1 MIFVDEAVISCAAG
15 DGGKGCQSLDR
26 TNPRRP
32 RANGGDGGDGGS
44 VIIEA
49 RPNIQTLLDFQLNRD
64 FKADRGGNGSSNHM
78 RGRSGGDLLLGVPP
92 GTEVFDESTGELL
105 KDLDRALIRVV
116 VCRGGAAGKGN
127 DKRHEA
133 TPGEPGE
140 RRTLHLKLKLIA
152 DVGLV
157 GFPNA
162 GKSTLI
168 SRVSN
173 ARSKAAAYPFTT
185 KNPVLGV
192 VKFEDG
198 QTRVLA
204 DIPGIIEGAHEGKGL
219 GLDFLKHIERTRLL
233 VHLIDLAGVDGRDPV
248 DDYRAIDKELAAYS
262 RALADKPRILVAN
275 KMDVPE
281 ARENLKRFRRKVK
294 EEIFPISAATG
305 EGMDAFLNRL
315 RDTALPGTDR

>member
-1 MIFVDEAVISCAAG
+1 MIFVDEATILCIAG

-32 RANGGDGGDGGS
+32 RTNGGDGGDGGS

-49 RPNIQTLLDFQLNRD
+49 RPNIQTLLDFQLNRE
-64 FKADRGGNGSSNHM
+64 FTAEHGGNGSSNHKT
-78 RGRSGGDLLLGVPP
+78 GYAGEDKVLGVPP
-92 GTEVFDESTGELL
+92 GTEIFDKETGELL
-105 KDLDRALIRVV
+105 KDLDRVGARVL
-116 VCRGGAAGKGN
+116 VCKGGAGGHGN
-127 DKRHEA
+127 DKRNEA
-133 TPGEPGE
+133 TPGAPGE
-140 RRTLHLKLKLIA
+140 SKTLLLKLKLIA

-162 GKSTLI
+162 GKSTFI

-192 VKFEDG
+192 VKFDDG
-198 QTRVLA
+198 ALVLA
-204 DIPGIIEGAHEGKGL
+204 DIPGLVEGAHEGRGL
-219 GLDFLKHIERTRLL
+219 GIEFLKHVERTRVLL
-233 VHLIDLAGVDGRDPV
+233 HLIDFAAVDGRDPLS
-248 DDYRAIDKELAAYS
+248 DYRALSHELESYS
-262 RALADKPRILVAN
+262 EKLADKKQILVAN

-281 ARENLKRFRRKVK
+281 ARENLKKFRKAVK

-305 EGMDAFLNRL
+305 EGVPELLNKLKQEFHER
-315 RDTALPGTDR
+315 ALS